1 MGNGLQLCNQEIVIY
16 YVIVI
21 VIVTAMGRFFEKFM
35 MVIFLVK
42 FGFYPD
48 TNFFLDLVSG
58 SKNGFFRFFEW

>member
-42 FGFYPD
+42 FGFY
-48 TNFFLDLVSG
+48 
-58 SKNGFFRFFEW
+58 RY